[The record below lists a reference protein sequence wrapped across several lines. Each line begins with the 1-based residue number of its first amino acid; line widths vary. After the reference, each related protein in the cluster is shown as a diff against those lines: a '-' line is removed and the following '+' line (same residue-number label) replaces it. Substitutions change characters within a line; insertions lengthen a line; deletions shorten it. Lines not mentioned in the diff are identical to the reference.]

1 MRAALSH
8 PSPLAR
14 PRGRCYSLA
23 DCYGRSQGNLGSS
36 TKLPPTGSM
45 GGLLSDDCT
54 VSPLCN
60 YNVVWLAYLDG
71 NSFSGMLEG
80 PVNFTTPSGA
90 SAPLWFRGRHNID
103 AVVDAVS
110 RNVMGAAHLL
120 KDAVDVV
127 ETGCS
132 AGGLATYLHADYI
145 ASVVPRS
152 GAYYSL
158 PISGYFLDY
167 PSVANGSFVYSQQ
180 IAAIYAISNA
190 STNAACQSAH
200 EATGDAWRC
209 NMAEYVYPF
218 IQANVFILNSK
229 CASCCRRQPQLPSR
243 APPVSPP
250 PTPFPLACARADD
263 SWQTQCILTSTPV
276 PAGSE
281 KNGDCGSAPG
291 WGACAGD
298 PTKCTGD
305 MILHG
310 YLPFGD
316 YFERSV
322 SFVNAAKSAAP
333 GNGAF
338 INSCHSHCEGQ
349 GGGFDSSLAL
359 SLQFAVRAPCAPA
372 HSHAHTYTLSLTYT
386 HTFSSPLIA
395 AISINNT
402 TMAQAVTAWM
412 QANSA
417 PAAPAPAAAHSYY
430 DCSYTVTGSHV
441 CNPHC

>member
-1 MRAALSH
+1 MHAALSH

-243 APPVSPP
+243 APRLTPSH
-250 PTPFPLACARADD
+250 PFPSCLRARRRLVADAVHPHVHARARGLGEE
-263 SWQTQCILTSTPV
+263 WRLRL
-276 PAGSE
+276 
-281 KNGDCGSAPG
+281 
-291 WGACAGD
+291 CAGLGRVRWRPHQVHWRHD
-298 PTKCTGD
+298 PAR
-305 MILHG
+305 
-310 YLPFGD
+310 LPAVWGLFRE
-316 YFERSV
+316 ERV
-322 SFVNAAKSAAP
+322 LCQCRQVCCP
-333 GNGAF
+333 R
-338 INSCHSHCEGQ
+338 Q
-349 GGGFDSSLAL
+349 WRLYQL
-359 SLQFAVRAPCAPA
+359 M
-372 HSHAHTYTLSLTYT
+372 
-386 HTFSSPLIA
+386 PL
-395 AISINNT
+395 
-402 TMAQAVTAWM
+402 
-412 QANSA
+412 
-417 PAAPAPAAAHSYY
+417 PL
-430 DCSYTVTGSHV
+430 
-441 CNPHC
+441 